1 MSIPEMDMNPEI
13 ARKLLEVGE
22 EFRIEGPFF
31 SYEEIKMGNVNHT
44 YKVNYIRDDGT
55 GMAKIKSFLVQRVN
69 TYAFQHPIE
78 LMQNID
84 RVTEHIREKCPNTK
98 SLHFHHTKHGVNY
111 LLDNDGFWRLSN
123 YVPSV
128 TFDTCDDLNVV
139 RSAGEVFGDFQ
150 LMLADFDANS
160 LFYTI
165 PDFHNTRKRYEKLK
179 EDMAADPCN
188 RVAEVREELDWLL
201 SVEDEACRLTDL
213 FEKGELPLRVTH
225 NDTKINNVLFDE
237 KTHEA
242 LVVID
247 LDTVMPG
254 LVGHDFGDAIRF
266 AANFVEEESGVTLE
280 EAFLKEMGWLDL
292 EEDTLRQKCREIGI
306 LGEKYVLTCVKNYYR
321 KQGLTVSEDTDSRI
335 LLQGGNGSEARTVR
349 LEYPDNATYH
359 QAGWDIRVTDSTI
372 NVTTQ
377 EYIEIK
383 THTRKSYVR
392 KQIRL
397 SNEQMKKAIREGA
410 HYHVLVAVYD
420 YSRKE
425 GQEII
430 PYTGFLENVADG
442 KLKNDGDGYYFLT

>member
-1 MSIPEMDMNPEI
+1 M
-13 ARKLLEVGE
+13 
-22 EFRIEGPFF
+22 
-31 SYEEIKMGNVNHT
+31 
-44 YKVNYIRDDGT
+44 
-55 GMAKIKSFLVQRVN
+55 
-69 TYAFQHPIE
+69 
-78 LMQNID
+78 
-84 RVTEHIREKCPNTK
+84 
-98 SLHFHHTKHGVNY
+98 
-111 LLDNDGFWRLSN
+111 
-123 YVPSV
+123 
-128 TFDTCDDLNVV
+128 
-139 RSAGEVFGDFQ
+139 
-150 LMLADFDANS
+150 
-160 LFYTI
+160 
-165 PDFHNTRKRYEKLK
+165 
-179 EDMAADPCN
+179 
-188 RVAEVREELDWLL
+188 
-201 SVEDEACRLTDL
+201 
-213 FEKGELPLRVTH
+213 
-225 NDTKINNVLFDE
+225 
-237 KTHEA
+237 
-242 LVVID
+242 
-247 LDTVMPG
+247 
-254 LVGHDFGDAIRF
+254 
-266 AANFVEEESGVTLE
+266 
-280 EAFLKEMGWLDL
+280 
-292 EEDTLRQKCREIGI
+292 DTLRQKCREIGI

-442 KLKNDGDGYYFLT
+442 KLKNDGDGYYFHT

>member
-1 MSIPEMDMNPEI
+1 MVTQLLARQNLSDAEMEYQEACSMLLTWIQEHPAEAGEYFPAFSKEEDQMKLLTPRAAVRIQQKANRLEKIMNLLDCGREEDPEELI
-13 ARKLLEVGE
+13 QKLLERQE
-22 EFRIEGPFF
+22 
-31 SYEEIKMGNVNHT
+31 
-44 YKVNYIRDDGT
+44 
-55 GMAKIKSFLVQRVN
+55 
-69 TYAFQHPIE
+69 
-78 LMQNID
+78 
-84 RVTEHIREKCPNTK
+84 
-98 SLHFHHTKHGVNY
+98 
-111 LLDNDGFWRLSN
+111 
-123 YVPSV
+123 
-128 TFDTCDDLNVV
+128 
-139 RSAGEVFGDFQ
+139 
-150 LMLADFDANS
+150 MLER
-160 LFYTI
+160 T
-165 PDFHNTRKRYEKLK
+165 LK
-179 EDMAADPCN
+179 ETN
-188 RVAEVREELDWLL
+188 
-201 SVEDEACRLTDL
+201 
-213 FEKGELPLRVTH
+213 FETGQSK
-225 NDTKINNVLFDE
+225 D
-237 KTHEA
+237 
-242 LVVID
+242 
-247 LDTVMPG
+247 
-254 LVGHDFGDAIRF
+254 
-266 AANFVEEESGVTLE
+266 FVEEESGVTLE

-442 KLKNDGDGYYFLT
+442 KLKNDGDGYYFHT